1 MVSSVYI
8 HIPFCKSICFYC
20 DFCKMFYYE
29 DFADKYLEALSREIK
44 ESYKGE
50 IIKTIYIGGGTP
62 SILSIKQ
69 LNKLFEIIKIFK
81 LDNNFEITFEA
92 NINDI
97 NEELLKLLKKNK
109 VNRLSIGIETIN
121 KKFMKLLNR
130 FNDKQEIINN
140 INLVKKYFNNYNLDL
155 MYAFEGQ
162 TIEDLDKDLNFVIEL
177 NPTHLSIYS
186 LIIEPHTVLYINKT
200 KPIDDTLECNMYYH
214 IIDRL
219 EKYNYK
225 HYEISNFSKE
235 GFESKHNLVYW
246 NNQEYYGFGLGT
258 SGYVNNVRY
267 TNTRS
272 ITDYIDNKFTLEEEH
287 LTKEIDMENYLIF
300 GLRKIDGISKKD
312 FKDKYKCNV
321 EDVFDIISL
330 IKKNL
335 LKDDNGRIYIPKD
348 KLYVSNS
355 ILVNFIGGINDN

>member
-8 HIPFCKSICFYC
+8 HIPFCKSICSYC

-29 DFADKYLEALSREIK
+29 EFADKYLEALSREIK

-246 NNQEYYGFGLGT
+246 NNQEYYGFGLGA

-287 LTKEIDMENYLIF
+287 LTKETDMENYLIF

-335 LKDDNGRIYIPKD
+335 LKDDNERIYIPKD